1 MPAAGTH
8 WHPICTKKPGENAEL
23 LLEKKPLK
31 PNESM
36 SALAMKGNWHILK
49 GRLKQKWA
57 RLKKD
62 ERCFNEGKEEELIG
76 RIQKLSARTR

>member
-1 MPAAGTH
+1 
-8 WHPICTKKPGENAEL
+8 
-23 LLEKKPLK
+23 
-31 PNESM
+31 M

-57 RLKKD
+57 KLKKD